1 MKQQPVPPTRRPRVA
16 ITLMAVATAA
26 LTIVQADLSDGLVS
40 YWPLD
45 DVVGTKTPDLV
56 SGYDMELN
64 NLTADDLIDGREGRA
79 FLFDSARQTMLSRI
93 HSPGE
98 QLPINQHPALTISF
112 WANVTGTGLND
123 LRLFSESSTTDNN
136 PLFNLGTANTGDNG
150 TLDFYFRQSGWAEVN
165 HLRSVTE
172 PLDGTWRHI
181 VYVREEDGSRALY
194 VDGVLDPVAIPDK
207 EPGDWRVNTTTIG
220 GILRANPSHWLT
232 GAMDEVAL
240 WSRALTSAEIQQI
253 YQEGLI
259 SVFPPLTRGM
269 VAYWPLDEVVGPT
282 TPDIASGYDMEL
294 LNLTQADLI
303 PGRFG
308 NAFQF
313 DSARQTMLARISSE
327 GEQLPI
333 NQHPALTISMWAN
346 VTGTGLND
354 LRLFSEASTT
364 SNDPLFNLGTANNG
378 DNGTLDFFFR
388 RSGWTTVDHLRSVT
402 EPLDGTWRH
411 IAFVQQENGNRSLY
425 VDGVLDP
432 VDIPAKEEG
441 DWNVNTTTI
450 GGILR
455 ANPSHWLTGA
465 IDDVA
470 LWNRA
475 LSQNELTSL
484 YQDGT
489 PVPFTKP
496 QPLAVRSFT
505 SDLPAVGVG
514 DTVMLR
520 WDVTKSVRVEIDRG
534 IGDVTGMTVAGLG
547 SMQVTMPSTRTFT
560 LRLTRGEETVS
571 QSLTVYA
578 IDGIADGWTLID
590 NFDRYQ
596 PGLLGGQGPWFD
608 LDATDFSIIE
618 MNNNHFLAPHA
629 GNAAAVL
636 PLGPLTVVEGQQ
648 RTLFFRAY
656 LTGEWT
662 EPLRGQVALTD
673 RRLRFG
679 NEVGANVGPGAIVT
693 DENTPTFRHVGGYVG
708 WPAVL
713 DIGLQDPEIE
723 TNIVWNVWVD
733 IDNGPFQYDNS
744 TPPVAINTGDLMSI
758 YVAQDGQSQRT
769 TILSNQIAARNP
781 IGQIDLGFTTPD
793 LDRLIVG
800 AMAEHSSTTNL
811 FFTDIYLSKDGFNSS
826 VPRAFG
832 YTIPVVE
839 EEPPTLDI
847 EWDGA
852 QITITW
858 THGELESAT
867 AIDGAWSPVPGAT
880 SPYQPTVEG
889 SSRFFRARD

>member
-1 MKQQPVPPTRRPRVA
+1 MKKQPPQLRRPRMGLALVVV
-16 ITLMAVATAA
+16 AVATV
-26 LTIVQADLSDGLVS
+26 TIAQADLSDGLVS

-45 DVVGTKTPDLV
+45 DVVGTTTPDLV

-79 FLFDSARQTMLSRI
+79 FLFDSARQTMLSRV

-123 LRLFSESSTTDNN
+123 LRLFSEGSTVDNN

-150 TLDFYFRQSGWAEVN
+150 TVDFYFRQSGWAEVN

-181 VYVREEDGSRALY
+181 AFVQQEDGARALY
-194 VDGVLDPVAIPDK
+194 VDGVLDPVEIPAK
-207 EPGDWRVNTTTIG
+207 EPGEWRVNTTTMG

-240 WSRALTSAEIQQI
+240 WSRALTPTEIQQV

-269 VAYWPLDEVVGPT
+269 VAYWPLDEVVGST

-294 LNLTQADLI
+294 LNLTEADLV

-333 NQHPALTISMWAN
+333 NRHPALTISMWAN

-378 DNGTLDFFFR
+378 NNGTLDFFFR
-388 RSGWTTVDHLRSVT
+388 RSGWPTVDHLRSVT

-411 IAFVQQENGNRSLY
+411 IAFVQQEDGARALY
-425 VDGVLDP
+425 VNAVRDP
-432 VDIPAKEEG
+432 VDIPAKPEG
-441 DWNVNTTTI
+441 EWNVNTTTI

-455 ANPSHWLTGA
+455 ANPSHWLTGT

-475 LSQNELTSL
+475 LSVEEVTSL
-484 YQDGT
+484 YQDST
-489 PVPFTKP
+489 PIPFTKP

-505 SDLPAVGVG
+505 ADLPAVAAG

-520 WDVTKSVRVEIDRG
+520 WDVTKNVRVEINRG
-534 IGDVTGMTVAGLG
+534 LGDVTGMTVAGLG
-547 SMQVTMPSTRTFT
+547 SAQVSLPSTRTFT
-560 LRLTRGEETVS
+560 LTLTRGEETVS
-571 QSLTVYA
+571 QDLTVYA
-578 IDGIADGWTLID
+578 IDGITDGWTLID
-590 NFDRYQ
+590 NFDRYE
-596 PGLLGGQGPWFD
+596 PGLLSGQGPWFD
-608 LDATDFSIIE
+608 LDAADFSIVQH
-618 MNNNHFLAPHA
+618 NGKHFLAPHA
-629 GNAAAVL
+629 GEAAAVL
-636 PLGPLTVVEGQQ
+636 PLGPLTVAEGQQ
-648 RTLFFRAY
+648 RTLFFRLY
-656 LTGEWT
+656 LIGDWS
-662 EPLRGQVALTD
+662 EPVRGQVALTD

-679 NEVGANVGPGAIVT
+679 NEAGSNMGPGALVT
-693 DENTPTFRHVGGYVG
+693 DENTPTFRFAGGYVG

-713 DIGLQDPEIE
+713 DLGVQDPEIE
-723 TNIVWNVWVD
+723 TNTVWNVWVD
-733 IDNGPFQYDNS
+733 INNGPFQYDNS

-758 YVAQDGQSQRT
+758 HIAQDGQSQRT
-769 TILSNQIAARNP
+769 TILSDQIAARNP
-781 IGQIDLGFTTPD
+781 VGQIDLGFTTPN

-800 AMAEHSSTTNL
+800 AMSGHSSTTNM
-811 FFTDIYLSKDGFNSS
+811 FFTDLYLSKSGFNST

-832 YTIPVVE
+832 YTVPLVE
-839 EEPPTLDI
+839 QEPPTLAI
-847 EWDGA
+847 QWDGTEL
-852 QITITW
+852 TITW
-858 THGELESAT
+858 THGELESAST
-867 AIDGAWSPVPGAT
+867 IDGAWSSVAGAA
-880 SPYQPTVEG
+880 SPYRPAIEHG
-889 SSRFFRARD
+889 SRFYRARD